1 MEDTSDVEMKDEE
14 TMNDNFGQDNK
25 IAEESEEKEDNL
37 GKNEFIFENEE
48 DINNFFNDKELGCLL
63 DSINEL
69 EEKTNMIDF
78 LNNHLKKI

>member
-1 MEDTSDVEMKDEE
+1 MEDTSDIEMKDKE

-25 IAEESEEKEDNL
+25 IDEESEEKEVNL
-37 GKNEFIFENEE
+37 VKNEFIFENEE
-48 DINNFFNDKELGCLL
+48 DIDNFLNNKEKGCLS

-78 LNNHLKKI
+78 LNQRL